1 MVRKRTLTSMF
12 LYSLLLATL
21 LMVWL
26 MIDNVDGGVDITK
39 PLYQFVI
46 VMACLSFVISVFS
59 MHKLLVD
66 IRSHINGVKEKE
78 QNIKECYQYD
88 QLLNP
93 PIMNN

>member
-59 MHKLLVD
+59 MYKLLVD
-66 IRSHINGVKEKE
+66 IRSNINGVKEKE

>member
-1 MVRKRTLTSMF
+1 MARKKTFALTF
-12 LYSLLLATL
+12 LCSLLLVILST
-21 LMVWL
+21 VWL
-26 MIDNVDGGVDITK
+26 IINGGLSITE

-46 VMACLSFVISVFS
+46 VMACLSVVISVFS

-66 IRSHINGVKEKE
+66 IRSHINGVKGKE
-78 QNIKECYQYD
+78 QNVKECYQYE